1 MNGAGRCVGRNG
13 DEIRV
18 QTGVSQLRATH
29 RVSVNAYRDRSGAED
44 GQRVAPVIH
53 NNVEPNVELIVLLA
67 ADRVSCGIARDN
79 LASVTRL
86 QISFR

>member
-1 MNGAGRCVGRNG
+1 MSGAGRCVGRNG

-18 QTGVSQLRATH
+18 LSGASQLRATH
-29 RVSVNAYRDRSGAED
+29 KVSVSAWRDHAGAED

-53 NNVEPNVELIVLLA
+53 NNVERNVELIVLLA
-67 ADRVSCGIARDN
+67 VDRVSCGISRDN

>member
-1 MNGAGRCVGRNG
+1 MAL
-13 DEIRV
+13 D
-18 QTGVSQLRATH
+18 GVSVGTETKFGYCPACRSHEPRTGL
-29 RVSVNAYRDRSGAED
+29 SVNAYRDRSGAED

-67 ADRVSCGIARDN
+67 ADRVSCGISRDN